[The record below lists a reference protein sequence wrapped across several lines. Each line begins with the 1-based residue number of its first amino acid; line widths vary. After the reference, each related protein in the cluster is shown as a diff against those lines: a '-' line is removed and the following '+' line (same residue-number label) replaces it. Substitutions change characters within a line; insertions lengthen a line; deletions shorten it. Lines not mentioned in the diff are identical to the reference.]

1 MNPFYLISK
10 KGDAALVALGVLI
23 LSVIMI
29 AVIYAGTRQHN
40 TNNKG
45 AEFCESRGMIYIN
58 PYKAKSFCTNG
69 TGTQAPGKGRCIE
82 LSAR

>member
-1 MNPFYLISK
+1 MNPCYLIGR
-10 KGDAALVALGVLI
+10 KGDAALVALTVLI

-29 AVIYAGTRQHN
+29 AVIYACTRQHN

-58 PYKAKSFCTNG
+58 LYKAKSFCT
-69 TGTQAPGKGRCIE
+69 KGAWIE
-82 LSAR
+82 